1 MHSWIQDFGHT
12 VRNLL
17 RAPGFALVAI
27 LTLAL
32 GIGANTAIFAIVN
45 GVLLKPLAYPNP
57 ERLVLVTSQFPEMGF
72 DQFWVSPP
80 EFLELK
86 ERSRSFEALGAY
98 TTDEN
103 NLGTRER
110 PRRVR
115 VARVTA
121 DFFDAL
127 AVAPVLGRAIR
138 PEETLPG
145 AAPVAVLTHELWSSV
160 FSSDPSLVGQEGKTI
175 EIDGRKVE
183 VAGVMPAGFGLATEP
198 VEAFVPVSIDPA
210 NRRNRGNHYL
220 YLVGRLATGVGL
232 EAARAEMET
241 LLVDWPGKDAHAPD
255 LDFHRLRI
263 DPLQEEVVGDARTA
277 IWALQAAVG
286 FVLLIAC
293 ANLANLL
300 LARAESRQRE
310 FAIRSAL
317 GASGGRLARHFLAE
331 GMVLSLLGGLVGV
344 FLARAG
350 LRVLVATFPDALPRA
365 AEVSVDGAALA
376 FMVVVALGTSLA
388 FGLAPFLHLRG
399 SSLTHVLRE
408 AGQRS
413 ATPGRRILRR
423 FLVASEVALAVVLVT
438 GAGLMVRTVWNLTRV
453 DAGFDRSGLVTF
465 ALDLPEASYPDAPRV
480 YAFYSRLLE
489 DLRALPGVR
498 GAAVVNGLPPLREV
512 NANDTDIEGYQQG
525 EKNEPMENVDYWQSV
540 STGYIE
546 TMGIPI
552 VEGRSFRETDEG
564 GELVALVNETMAA
577 TFWPGTSSL
586 GRRVKPGFGD
596 ELPWL
601 TVVGVVKDVKQGG
614 VDKKTGTELYFHT
627 AQLAATGFADRNLNV
642 VLRTEV
648 PVDALAGNVQRVVA
662 GKDASLPIIDLRAMD
677 EVFSQAIG
685 RPRLLAQLLMG
696 FAILALV
703 MAALGTY
710 GVLAYVVAERRRE
723 IGIRMALGAA
733 RGSVLSMVLLQ
744 GLALCLLG
752 LVFGLA
758 GALAVNRFAAALLFG
773 VEPADPATYAAV
785 SAFICLVGLVAC
797 YAPARRATRVD
808 PIVVLR
814 QD

>member
-1 MHSWIQDFGHT
+1 MM
-12 VRNLL
+12 
-17 RAPGFALVAI
+17 RAPGFALVAV

-45 GVLLKPLAYPNP
+45 GVLLRPLAYPEP

-80 EFLELK
+80 EFLELQ
-86 ERSRSFEALGAY
+86 ERSRSFHVLGAY
-98 TTDEN
+98 TTGDS

-115 VARVTA
+115 AARVTA

-127 AVAPVLGRAIR
+127 GVAPLLGRTIR

-145 AAPVAVLTHELWSSV
+145 APPVAVLTYGLWSSV
-160 FSSDPSLVGQEGKTI
+160 FGGDPSLVGETI
-175 EIDGRKVE
+175 ELDGRKIT
-183 VAGVMPAGFGLATEP
+183 VAGVMPEGFGLATEP

-210 NRRNRGNHYL
+210 NRQNRGNHYL
-220 YLVGRLATGVGL
+220 YLIGRLAPGVGL
-232 EAARAEMET
+232 EAARAELET
-241 LLVDWPGKDAHAPD
+241 LLVEWPGKDFHAPN
-255 LDFHRLRI
+255 LTSHRLRI

-277 IWALQAAVG
+277 IWALQTAVG

-317 GASGGRLARHFLAE
+317 GAGGVRLARQFLSE
-331 GMVLSLLGGLVGV
+331 GLVLSLLGGATGV
-344 FLARAG
+344 VLARVG
-350 LRVLVATFPDALPRA
+350 LRALVATFPEALPRA
-365 AEVSVDGAALA
+365 GEVAVDGEALL
-376 FMVVVALGTSLA
+376 FMLMVAVGTAIA
-388 FGLAPFLHLRG
+388 FGLAPLIHLRA
-399 SSLTHVLRE
+399 SSLTATLRE

-413 ATPGRRILRR
+413 ATSGRRLLRR
-423 FLVASEVALAVVLVT
+423 FLIASEVALAVVLVT

-453 DAGFDRSGLVTF
+453 DAGFDRAGLVTF
-465 ALDLPEASYPDAPRV
+465 ALDLPAPTYPDPGQVAS
-480 YAFYSRLLE
+480 FYSQLLE
-489 DLRALPGVR
+489 ELRAVPGVR
-498 GAAVVNGLPPLREV
+498 EAAVANGLPPLREV
-512 NANDTDIEGYQQG
+512 NANDTDIEGYQQSEG
-525 EKNEPMENVDYWQSV
+525 EGPLENVDYWQSA
-540 STGYIE
+540 STGYTE

-552 VEGRSFRETDEG
+552 VEGRSFQASDEG
-564 GELVALVNETMAA
+564 GDLVVLVNETMAA
-577 TFWPGTSSL
+577 TFWPGTSPL

-627 AQLAATGFADRNLNV
+627 EQVGRALRFANMNV
-642 VLRTEV
+642 ILRTDM
-648 PVDALAGNVQRVVA
+648 PVSALASSVQRVVA
-662 GKDASLPIIDLRAMD
+662 AKDASLPIIDLRAMD

-685 RPRLLAQLLMG
+685 RPRLLAQLLLG
-696 FAILALV
+696 FAILALL
-703 MAALGTY
+703 MAAIGTY

-733 RGSVLSMVLLQ
+733 RGSVLSMVLRQ
-744 GLALCLLG
+744 GLGLTLVG
-752 LVFGLA
+752 LVVGLA
-758 GALAVNRFAAALLFG
+758 GALAVNRLAAALFFG
-773 VEPADPATYAAV
+773 IEPADPVTYSAV
-785 SAFICLVGLVAC
+785 AVFICLVGLVAC

-814 QD
+814 QE

>member
-1 MHSWIQDFGHT
+1 METWILDIGQT
-12 VRNLL
+12 LRNLR

-45 GVLLKPLAYPNP
+45 GVLLKPLAYPEP

-80 EFLELK
+80 EFLELQ
-86 ERSRSFEALGAY
+86 ERSRSFQALGAY
-98 TTDEN
+98 TTDED
-103 NLGTRER
+103 NLGTGER

-115 VARVTA
+115 VGRVSS
-121 DFFDAL
+121 DFFDVL
-127 AVAPVLGRAIR
+127 GVAPFLGRTIR

-145 AAPVAVLTHELWSSV
+145 AAPVAVLSHELWRSV
-160 FSSDPSLVGQEGKTI
+160 FASDPSLVGQTI
-175 EIDGRKVE
+175 DIDGRKVE
-183 VAGVMPAGFGLATEP
+183 VAGVMPEGFGLATEP
-198 VEAFVPVSIDPA
+198 VEAFLPVSIDPA
-210 NRRNRGNHYL
+210 NRQNRGNHYL
-220 YLVGRLATGVGL
+220 YLVGRLSPGVEL

-241 LLVDWPGKDAHAPD
+241 LLADWPGKDLHAPD
-255 LDFHRLRI
+255 LSFHRLRI
-263 DPLQEEVVGDARTA
+263 DPLQGEVVGDAGTA

-300 LARAESRQRE
+300 LARAESRQKE

-317 GASGGRLARHFLAE
+317 GAGGGRLARQFLAE
-331 GMVLSLLGGLVGV
+331 GLVLSLLGGLVGV
-344 FLARAG
+344 LLAHAG

-365 AEVSVDGAALA
+365 SEVSVDGASLVFMVMVALA
-376 FMVVVALGTSLA
+376 TSLA
-388 FGLAPFLHLRG
+388 FGLAPLLHLRG
-399 SSLTHVLRE
+399 SSLTSTLRE

-413 ATPGRRILRR
+413 ATSGRRLLRR

-438 GAGLMVRTVWNLTRV
+438 GATLMVRTVWNLTRV
-453 DAGFDRSGLVTF
+453 DAGFERSGLVTF
-465 ALDLPEASYPDAPRV
+465 ALDLPAATYPDPPLV
-480 YAFYSRLLE
+480 SAFYARLLE

-512 NANDTDIEGYQQG
+512 NANDTDIEGYQQI
-525 EKNEPMENVDYWQSV
+525 EETDPMENVDYWQSV
-540 STGYIE
+540 STGYTE

-552 VEGRSFRETDEG
+552 VEGRSFRELDEG
-564 GELVALVNETMAA
+564 GDFVALVNETMAR
-577 TFWPGTSSL
+577 TFWPGTSPL

-614 VDKKTGTELYFHT
+614 VDKETGTELYFHT
-627 AQLAATGFADRNLNV
+627 AQLGKVGIADRNLNV
-642 VLRTEV
+642 VLRTDA
-648 PVDALAGNVQRVVA
+648 PVSALAGSIQRVVA
-662 GKDASLPIIDLRAMD
+662 AKDASLPIIDLRAME

-685 RPRLLAQLLMG
+685 RPRLLAQLLLG
-696 FAILALV
+696 FAVLALV

-723 IGIRMALGAA
+723 IGIRVALGAA
-733 RGSVLSMVLLQ
+733 RGSVLSMVLRQ
-744 GLALCLLG
+744 GLGLTLVG
-752 LVFGLA
+752 LVAGLA
-758 GALAVNRFAAALLFG
+758 GALAVNRLAAALLFG
-773 VEPADPATYAAV
+773 VEPADPLTYAAV
-785 SAFICLVGLVAC
+785 SLFISLVGVAAC

>member
-1 MHSWIQDFGHT
+1 MDSWIQDFGHT
-12 VRNLL
+12 FRNLL
-17 RAPGFALVAI
+17 RAPGFAIVAV
-27 LTLAL
+27 LTLTL

-45 GVLLKPLAYPNP
+45 GVLLKPLAYPEPQN
-57 ERLVLVTSQFPEMGF
+57 LVLVTSQFPELGF

-86 ERSRSFEALGAY
+86 ERSRSFQALGAY
-98 TTDEN
+98 TTDED
-103 NLGTRER
+103 NLGTRDR

-115 VARVTA
+115 TARVTA

-127 AVAPVLGRAIR
+127 GVAPLLGRTIR

-145 AAPVAVLTHELWSSV
+145 AAPVAVLTHELWKSV
-160 FSSDPSLVGQEGKTI
+160 FASDASLVGETI
-175 EIDGRKVE
+175 DIDGRKVE
-183 VAGVMPAGFGLATEP
+183 VAGVMPEGFGLATEP

-210 NRRNRGNHYL
+210 NRQNRGNHYL
-220 YLVGRLATGVGL
+220 YLVGRLSPGVGL

-241 LLVDWPGKDAHAPD
+241 LLVDWPGKDLHAPN
-255 LDFHRLRI
+255 LTLHRLRI

-317 GASGGRLARHFLAE
+317 GAGGLRLARQFLAE
-331 GMVLSLLGGLVGV
+331 GLVLSGLGALGGGI
-344 FLARAG
+344 LARAG

-365 AEVSVDGAALA
+365 GEVSVDGTSLA
-376 FMVVVALGTSLA
+376 FMVVVALLTSVV
-388 FGLAPFLHLRG
+388 FGLAPLIHLRG
-399 SSLTHVLRE
+399 SSLTATLRE

-413 ATPGRRILRR
+413 ATSGRRLLRR

-465 ALDLPEASYPDAPRV
+465 ALDLPAATYPDAPQV
-480 YAFYSRLLE
+480 YAFYARLLE

-512 NANDTDIEGYQQG
+512 NANDTNIEGYEQVD
-525 EKNEPMENVDYWQSV
+525 EKDPMENVDYWQSV
-540 STGYIE
+540 STGYTE

-552 VEGRSFRETDEG
+552 VEGRSFRESDEG
-564 GELVALVNETMAA
+564 GDLVVLVNETMAR
-577 TFWPGTSSL
+577 TFWPGTSPL

-601 TVVGVVKDVKQGG
+601 NVVGIVKDVKQGG
-614 VDKKTGTELYFHT
+614 VDKETGTELYFHT
-627 AQLAATGFADRNLNV
+627 AQLGRFGFADRNLNV
-642 VLRTEV
+642 VLRTDV
-648 PVDALAGNVQRVVA
+648 PVSALAGNVQRVVA
-662 GKDASLPIIDLRAMD
+662 AKDASLPIIDLRAMD

-685 RPRLLAQLLMG
+685 RPRLLAQLLLG

-703 MAALGTY
+703 MAAIGTY

-733 RGSVLSMVLLQ
+733 RGSVLSMVLRQ
-744 GLALCLLG
+744 GLG
-752 LVFGLA
+752 LTLVGLIVGLS
-758 GALAVNRFAAALLFG
+758 GALAANRLAAALLFG

-785 SAFICLVGLVAC
+785 SLFICLVGLVAC

>member
-1 MHSWIQDFGHT
+1 MM
-12 VRNLL
+12 
-17 RAPGFALVAI
+17 RAPGFALVAV

-45 GVLLKPLAYPNP
+45 GVLLRPLAYPEP

-80 EFLELK
+80 EFLELQ
-86 ERSRSFEALGAY
+86 ERSRSFHVLGAY
-98 TTDEN
+98 TTGDSS
-103 NLGTRER
+103 LGTRER

-115 VARVTA
+115 AARVTA

-127 AVAPVLGRAIR
+127 GVAPLLGRTIR

-145 AAPVAVLTHELWSSV
+145 APPVAVLTHELWKSV
-160 FSSDPSLVGQEGKTI
+160 FGGDPSLVGETI
-175 EIDGRKVE
+175 ELDGRKIT
-183 VAGVMPAGFGLATEP
+183 VAGVMPEGFGLATEP

-210 NRRNRGNHYL
+210 NRQNRGNHYL
-220 YLVGRLATGVGL
+220 YLIGRLAPGVGL
-232 EAARAEMET
+232 EAARAELET
-241 LLVDWPGKDAHAPD
+241 LLVEWPGKDFHAPN
-255 LDFHRLRI
+255 LTSHRLRI

-277 IWALQAAVG
+277 IWALQTAVG

-300 LARAESRQRE
+300 LARAESRRKE

-317 GASGGRLARHFLAE
+317 GAGGARLARQFLAE
-331 GMVLSLLGGLVGV
+331 GLVLSLLGGATGV
-344 FLARAG
+344 VLARVG
-350 LRVLVATFPDALPRA
+350 LRALVATFPDALPRA
-365 AEVSVDGAALA
+365 GEVAVDGVALA
-376 FMVVVALGTSLA
+376 FMLMVAVGTAIA
-388 FGLAPFLHLRG
+388 FGLAPFIHLRA
-399 SSLTHVLRE
+399 SSLTATLRE

-413 ATPGRRILRR
+413 ATSGRRLLRR

-453 DAGFDRSGLVTF
+453 DAGFDRAGLVTF
-465 ALDLPEASYPDAPRV
+465 ALDLPEPSYPGPQEV
-480 YAFYSRLLE
+480 WAFYSRLLE
-489 DLRALPGVR
+489 DLRSIPGVR
-498 GAAVVNGLPPLREV
+498 AAAVVNGLPPLRQV
-512 NANDTDIEGYQQG
+512 NANDTDIEDYQQTEG
-525 EKNEPMENVDYWQSV
+525 EGPLENVDYWQSA
-540 STGYIE
+540 STGYTE

-552 VEGRSFRETDEG
+552 VEGRSFQPSDEG
-564 GELVALVNETMAA
+564 GDLVVLVNETMAA
-577 TFWPGTSSL
+577 TFWPGTSPV
-586 GRRVKPGFGD
+586 GRRVRPGFG

-627 AQLAATGFADRNLNV
+627 EQLGSALRFADRNLNV
-642 VLRTEV
+642 VLRTDV
-648 PVDALAGNVQRVVA
+648 PVDALATNVQRVVA
-662 GKDASLPIIDLRAMD
+662 AKDASLPIIDLRDMD

-685 RPRLLAQLLMG
+685 RPRLLAQLLLG
-696 FAILALV
+696 FAVLALV
-703 MAALGTY
+703 MAAIGTY

-733 RGSVLSMVLLQ
+733 RGSVLSMVLRQ
-744 GLALCLLG
+744 GLGLTAVG
-752 LVFGLA
+752 LVVGLA
-758 GALAVNRFAAALLFG
+758 GALAVNRLAAALFFG

-785 SAFICLVGLVAC
+785 TAFICFVGLVAC

-814 QD
+814 QE

>member
-1 MHSWIQDFGHT
+1 MDSWIQDFEHT
-12 VRNLL
+12 LRNLL
-17 RAPGFALVAI
+17 RAPGFAVVAL

-45 GVLLKPLAYPNP
+45 GVLLRPLAYPEP

-72 DQFWVSPP
+72 DHFWISPP
-80 EFLELK
+80 EFLELQ
-86 ERSRSFEALGAY
+86 ERSRSFQILGAY
-98 TTDEN
+98 TTGEG
-103 NLGTRER
+103 NLGTRDR

-115 VARVTA
+115 AARVTA

-127 AVAPVLGRAIR
+127 GVAPHLGRTIR

-145 AAPVAVLTHELWSSV
+145 APPVAVLTYELWKSV
-160 FSSDPSLVGQEGKTI
+160 FGGDSSLVGETI
-175 EIDGRKVE
+175 EIDGRNTT

-210 NRRNRGNHYL
+210 NRQNRGNHYL
-220 YLVGRLATGVGL
+220 YLVGRLSPGVGL
-232 EAARAEMET
+232 EGARTELET
-241 LLVDWPGKDAHAPD
+241 LLVDWPGKDFHAPN
-255 LDFHRLRI
+255 LTSHRLRI
-263 DPLQEEVVGDARTA
+263 DPLQEQVVGDARTA

-300 LARAESRQRE
+300 LARAESRQKE

-317 GASGGRLARHFLAE
+317 GAGGLRLAWQFLAE
-331 GMVLSLLGGLVGV
+331 GLVLSLLGGATGIV
-344 FLARAG
+344 LARVG
-350 LRVLVATFPDALPRA
+350 LRALVATFPDALPRVS
-365 AEVSVDGAALA
+365 EVHVDADALS
-376 FMVVVALGTSLA
+376 FMVVVAIATSIV
-388 FGLAPFLHLRG
+388 FGLAPLIHLRG
-399 SSLTHVLRE
+399 SSLTATLRE

-413 ATPGRRILRR
+413 ATSGRRLLRR

-438 GAGLMVRTVWNLTRV
+438 SAGLMVKTVWNLTRV
-453 DAGFDRSGLVTF
+453 DAGFDRAGLVTF
-465 ALDLPEASYPDAPRV
+465 ALDLPEATYPDPGQVAS
-480 YAFYSRLLE
+480 FYGRLLE
-489 DLRALPGVR
+489 ELRAVPGVQ
-498 GAAVVNGLPPLREV
+498 GAAVANGLPPLRAV
-512 NANDTDIEGYQQG
+512 NANDTDVEDYQQTEG
-525 EKNEPMENVDYWQSV
+525 EGPLENVDYWQSA
-540 STGYIE
+540 STGYTE

-552 VEGRSFRETDEG
+552 VEGRSFQATDEG
-564 GELVALVNETMAA
+564 GDLVVLVNETMAA
-577 TFWPGTSSL
+577 TFWPGTSPL
-586 GRRVKPGFGD
+586 GRRVKPGFG

-627 AQLAATGFADRNLNV
+627 EQVGRALRFADRNMNV
-642 VLRTEV
+642 ILRTDV
-648 PVDALAGNVQRVVA
+648 SVSALASSIQRVVA
-662 GKDASLPIIDLRAMD
+662 AKDASLPIIDLRAMD

-685 RPRLLAQLLMG
+685 RPRLLARLLLG
-696 FAILALV
+696 FAILALL
-703 MAALGTY
+703 MAAIGTY

-733 RGSVLSMVLLQ
+733 RARVLSMVLRQ
-744 GLALCLLG
+744 GLGLTLVG
-752 LVFGLA
+752 LVVGLA
-758 GALAVNRFAAALLFG
+758 GALAVNRLAATLFFG

-785 SAFICLVGLVAC
+785 AVFICLVGLVAC

-814 QD
+814 QE

>member
-1 MHSWIQDFGHT
+1 MM
-12 VRNLL
+12 
-17 RAPGFALVAI
+17 RAPGFALVAV

-45 GVLLKPLAYPNP
+45 GVLLRPLAYPEP

-80 EFLELK
+80 EFLELQ
-86 ERSRSFEALGAY
+86 ERSRSFQVLGAY
-98 TTDEN
+98 TTGEG

-115 VARVTA
+115 AARVTA

-127 AVAPVLGRAIR
+127 GVAPLLGRTIR

-145 AAPVAVLTHELWSSV
+145 APPVAVLTYELFRSV
-160 FSSDPSLVGQEGKTI
+160 FGADPSLVGETI
-175 EIDGRKVE
+175 ELDGRKIT
-183 VAGVMPAGFGLATEP
+183 VAGVMPEGFGLATEP

-210 NRRNRGNHYL
+210 NRQNRGNHYL
-220 YLVGRLATGVGL
+220 YLIGRLAPGVGL
-232 EAARAEMET
+232 EAARVELET
-241 LLVDWPGKDAHAPD
+241 LLVDWPGKDFHAPN
-255 LDFHRLRI
+255 LTSHRLRI

-277 IWALQAAVG
+277 IWALQTAVG

-300 LARAESRQRE
+300 LARAESRQKE

-317 GASGGRLARHFLAE
+317 GAGGLRLARQFLAE
-331 GMVLSLLGGLVGV
+331 GLVLSLLGGVTGV
-344 FLARAG
+344 ILARAG
-350 LRVLVATFPDALPRA
+350 LRALVATFPDALPRA
-365 AEVSVDGAALA
+365 GEVAVDGTALA
-376 FMVVVALGTSLA
+376 FMVMVAVGTAIA
-388 FGLAPFLHLRG
+388 FGLAPLIHLRG
-399 SSLTHVLRE
+399 SSLTATLRE

-413 ATPGRRILRR
+413 ATSGRRLLRR

-453 DAGFDRSGLVTF
+453 DAGFDRAGLATF
-465 ALDLPEASYPDAPRV
+465 ALDLPAPTYPDPGQVASF
-480 YAFYSRLLE
+480 YARLLE
-489 DLRALPGVR
+489 ELRAVPGVR
-498 GAAVVNGLPPLREV
+498 EAAVANGLPPLRDV
-512 NANDTDIEGYQQG
+512 NANDTDIEGYEQSEG
-525 EKNEPMENVDYWQSV
+525 DGPLENVDYWQSA
-540 STGYIE
+540 STGYTE

-552 VEGRSFRETDEG
+552 VEGRSFQASDEG
-564 GELVALVNETMAA
+564 GDLVVLVNETMAA
-577 TFWPGTSSL
+577 TFWPGTSPL

-627 AQLAATGFADRNLNV
+627 EQVGRALRFADRNLNV
-642 VLRTEV
+642 ILRTDV
-648 PVDALAGNVQRVVA
+648 PVSALASSIQRVVA
-662 GKDASLPIIDLRAMD
+662 AYDASLPIIDLRAMD

-685 RPRLLAQLLMG
+685 RPRLLAQLLLG
-696 FAILALV
+696 FAILALL
-703 MAALGTY
+703 MAAIGTY

-733 RGSVLSMVLLQ
+733 RGSVLSMVLRQ
-744 GLALCLLG
+744 GLGLTLVG
-752 LVFGLA
+752 LVVGLA
-758 GALAVNRFAAALLFG
+758 GALAVNRLAAALFFG

-785 SAFICLVGLVAC
+785 AVFICLVGLVAC

-814 QD
+814 QE

>member
-1 MHSWIQDFGHT
+1 MDSWIQDFGHT
-12 VRNLL
+12 LRNLL
-17 RAPGFALVAI
+17 RAPGFALVAV

-45 GVLLKPLAYPNP
+45 GVLLKPLAYPEP

-80 EFLELK
+80 EFLELQ
-86 ERSRSFEALGAY
+86 ERSRSFQALGAY
-98 TTDEN
+98 TTGED

-115 VARVTA
+115 IARVTA

-127 AVAPVLGRAIR
+127 GVAPLLGRTIR

-145 AAPVAVLTHELWSSV
+145 AAPVAVLSHELWQSV
-160 FSSDPSLVGQEGKTI
+160 FAGDPSLVGETI
-175 EIDGRKVE
+175 EIDGRKIA
-183 VAGVMPAGFGLATEP
+183 VAGVMPRGFGLATEP
-198 VEAFVPVSIDPA
+198 VDAFVAVSIDPA

-220 YLVGRLATGVGL
+220 YLIGRLAPDVGL
-232 EAARAEMET
+232 EAARAELET
-241 LLVDWPGKDAHAPD
+241 LLVDWPGKDFHAPD
-255 LDFHRLRI
+255 LTFHRLRI
-263 DPLQEEVVGDARTA
+263 DALQQQVVGDARTA

-300 LARAESRQRE
+300 LARAESRQKE

-317 GASGGRLARHFLAE
+317 GAGGVRLARQFLAE
-331 GMVLSLLGGLVGV
+331 GLVLSLLGGLVGV
-344 FLARAG
+344 ILARVG
-350 LRVLVATFPDALPRA
+350 LRALVATFPEALPRA
-365 AEVSVDGAALA
+365 GEVSIDGAALA
-376 FMVVVALGTSLA
+376 FMVMVALGTSIA
-388 FGLAPFLHLRG
+388 FGLAPLLHLRG
-399 SSLTHVLRE
+399 SSLTTTLRE

-413 ATPGRRILRR
+413 ATSGRRFLRR

-438 GAGLMVRTVWNLTRV
+438 GAGLMLRTVWNLTRV
-453 DAGFDRSGLVTF
+453 DPGFDRAGLVTF
-465 ALDLPEASYPDAPRV
+465 ALELPAATYTDPVQVSSF
-480 YAFYSRLLE
+480 YARLLE

-498 GAAVVNGLPPLREV
+498 EAAAVNGLPPLREV
-512 NANDTDIEGYQQG
+512 NANDTDIDGYQKS
-525 EKNEPMENVDYWQSV
+525 EEDEPFENVDYWQSV
-540 STGYIE
+540 STGYTE
-546 TMGIPI
+546 AMGIPI
-552 VEGRSFRETDEG
+552 VEGRTFQASDEG
-564 GELVALVNETMAA
+564 GDLVVLVNESMAK
-577 TFWPGTSSL
+577 TFWRGTSPL

-601 TVVGVVKDVKQGG
+601 TIVGVVKDVKQGG

-627 AQLAATGFADRNLNV
+627 EQLGRAIGFADRNLNV
-642 VLRTEV
+642 VLRTDV
-648 PVDALAGNVQRVVA
+648 PVEALAGSVQRTVA
-662 GKDASLPIIDLRAMD
+662 AMDASLPVSGLRAMD

-685 RPRLLAQLLMG
+685 RPRLLAQLLLG
-696 FAILALV
+696 FAVLALL
-703 MAALGTY
+703 MAAIGTY

-733 RGSVLSMVLLQ
+733 QGSVLSMVLRQ
-744 GLALCLLG
+744 GLGLTLVG
-752 LVFGLA
+752 LVVGLA
-758 GALAVNRFAAALLFG
+758 GALAVNRLAAALFFG

-785 SAFICLVGLVAC
+785 ALFICLVGLVAC

-814 QD
+814 QE